1 MATLDVLTYGFG
13 LNTDQGAFG
22 YSTSA
27 LLREGSHNILIDTGP
42 SSRRSFLHGALAS
55 RDLTTDDIDIV
66 VLTHMHWDHCEN
78 TDLFRNARVLVN
90 PTEIDYARSPNQWD
104 LAVASGMANM
114 MRDMKVEVISEG
126 DKIIDGVTVLET
138 PGHTKGHMSILAD
151 IDGEQILLAG
161 DALPDGGTLTRGLPY
176 NIFWDVEDAQRSV
189 EKMAAACNIFY
200 PGHDRPFRLEG
211 DEINYLQGPP
221 NIEVMSSTE
230 GGATASLTF
239 TVAAART
246 VNVNIVQK

>member
-13 LNTDQGAFG
+13 LQTDQGAFG

-27 LLREGSHNILIDTGP
+27 LLREGNHNILIDTGP

-55 RDLTTDDIDIV
+55 RDLTPDDIDIV

-138 PGHTKGHMSILAD
+138 PGHTKGHMSILAN
-151 IDGEQILLAG
+151 IDGEQVLLAG
-161 DALPDGGTLTRGLPY
+161 DALPDGGTLSRGLPY
-176 NIFWDVEDAQRSV
+176 NIFWDVEDAQQSV
-189 EKMAAACNIFY
+189 EKMAAACNTFY
-200 PGHDRPFRLEG
+200 PGHDRPFRVEG

-221 NIEVMSSTE
+221 NIEVISSTE